1 MMTQEE
7 MIKTFKNFP
16 KPLKSSVL
24 RKLMKD
30 FEDDL
35 IDESIENADKA
46 GRELTVEERL
56 AIVEN
61 LAGSIKM
68 DKPPM
73 TKKEVRDIYYEH
85 LAEKYK

>member
-7 MIKTFKNFP
+7 MIKTFKSFP

-68 DKPPM
+68 DDPPM
-73 TKKEVRDIYYEH
+73 TKKEVRDAYYEH